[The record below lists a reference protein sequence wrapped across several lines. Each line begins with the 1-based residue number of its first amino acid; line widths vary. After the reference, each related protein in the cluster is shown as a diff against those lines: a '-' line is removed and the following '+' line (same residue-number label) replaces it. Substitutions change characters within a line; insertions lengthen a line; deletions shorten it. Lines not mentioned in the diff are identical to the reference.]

1 MMAAKKSTDVM
12 IAGKVYTL
20 SGYEEEGY
28 LQHVASY
35 INTKIS
41 EITERDEYRRIPND
55 MKSILIQLN
64 IADDFFKAKK
74 QFEAAEEN
82 YKKAEKDLFEL
93 KHELV
98 DTQMKVEELLEKLNR
113 ERQERNQKSGRESQL
128 EENYRK
134 LEEKYQLLASN
145 AKVAEERNR
154 QFE

>member
-1 MMAAKKSTDVM
+1 MAAKKSTDVM

-64 IADDFFKAKK
+64 IADDYFKAKK
-74 QFEAAEEN
+74 QISVLEEELQT
-82 YKKAEKDLFEL
+82 KEKELYDL
-93 KHELV
+93 KHELISA
-98 DTQMKVEELLEKLNR
+98 QI
-113 ERQERNQKSGRESQL
+113 
-128 EENYRK
+128 K
-134 LEEKYQLLASN
+134 LENSEDRVKALQQEVDDNGKKIVKLETEL
-145 AKVAEERNR
+145 KKK
-154 QFE
+154 

>member
-64 IADDFFKAKK
+64 IADDYFKAKK
-74 QFEAAEEN
+74 N
-82 YKKAEKDLFEL
+82 SMKPRKKI
-93 KHELV
+93 
-98 DTQMKVEELLEKLNR
+98 TR
-113 ERQERNQKSGRESQL
+113 RQKKTCLS
-128 EENYRK
+128 
-134 LEEKYQLLASN
+134 
-145 AKVAEERNR
+145 
-154 QFE
+154 

>member
-1 MMAAKKSTDVM
+1 MAAKKSTDVM

-64 IADDFFKAKK
+64 IADDYFKAKK
-74 QFEAAEEN
+74 QYETAEEN
-82 YKKAEKDLFEL
+82 YRKAEKDLFEL

-98 DTQMKVEELLEKLNR
+98 CLLYT
-113 ERQERNQKSGRESQL
+113 SD
-128 EENYRK
+128 
-134 LEEKYQLLASN
+134 A
-145 AKVAEERNR
+145 ADD
-154 QFE
+154 